1 MTIKKTHEAE
11 LDGVRY
17 IKERDILVAPPL
29 PPITLQMILH
39 VVPFQG
45 NCVANYIFLIS
56 LPSLT
61 FTIFLYLSRKII

>member
-11 LDGVRY
+11 LDGIRY
-17 IKERDILVAPPL
+17 MKERDILVAP

-45 NCVANYIFLIS
+45 KCVAWASVKYCPAPCLLFMEDS
-56 LPSLT
+56 
-61 FTIFLYLSRKII
+61 